1 MWYFDV
7 CKIIVF
13 VIIGTG
19 FPSVPQILLT
29 MKNKFY
35 LLFISFIFSLYFN
48 AQGFFVLT
56 SPDGKLSS
64 TISLQDTIKYDIT
77 IDRSKVMNMSPLYMK
92 LENGDIWGINSKL
105 IKSKTKTVDETI
117 LTPFYRHTS
126 VADKYNALLLF
137 FDKKWSLEFRAYN
150 DGIAYRF
157 INENSRPF
165 NILYEHVEFRYDD
178 DFYSYVPYV
187 PTGKDG
193 DIESQF
199 YNSFE
204 NTYTECKLSE
214 LKKERL
220 VFLPMMVVTNDD
232 VKVCITESGL
242 ENYPGL
248 YLICNNGTSLKGVH
262 ARYPRTVCKGGWHNI
277 QAIVKEREL
286 YIAKIEGKQQF
297 PWRISIVSDDE
308 SDIAS
313 SNLSYLLGQ
322 PSRVNDI
329 SWVKPGKVAWE
340 WWNDWSLDGVDFETG
355 INNDTYKAYID
366 FASDNNI
373 EYVILDEGWAVKD
386 EADLMKVVDDI
397 DIKYLVDYASE
408 RNVGIILWAGY
419 YAFNRDIEGIC
430 KYYSDLGIKGFK
442 VDFMDRDDQIIT
454 DFNYKAAAVCAKY
467 KLLLDLHGTS
477 KPAGLNR
484 TYPNVINFEG
494 VHGLEQL
501 KFRSKNIDQVKYDVL
516 IPFIR
521 QVSGPLDYTQ
531 GAMRNVIKK
540 NYYPCYNEPMSQG
553 TRCRQLALYVIFDS
567 PLNMLCDSPSN
578 YVREKECTDFI
589 ASIPTVWDETRV
601 LNAELGKYIVTARRK
616 GKTWYIGG
624 INDWETREIELDLS
638 FISGIN
644 DKNIVIYKD
653 GVNAHKIARD
663 YKKIIINKVDS
674 TLYRLKLAPGGG
686 FAIEIN

>member
-1 MWYFDV
+1 
-7 CKIIVF
+7 
-13 VIIGTG
+13 
-19 FPSVPQILLT
+19 

-35 LLFISFIFSLYFN
+35 FLIIFIVSSLYSYAHDSFI
-48 AQGFFVLT
+48 LT
-56 SPDGKLSS
+56 SPNGKLSS
-64 TISLQDTIKYDIT
+64 TITLQDTIKYDISLDGKE
-77 IDRSKVMNMSPLYMK
+77 IMCKSPLYIK
-92 LENGDIWGINSKL
+92 LDNGDTWGVNSRLTK
-105 IKSKTKTVDETI
+105 IKTKTVNETVS
-117 LTPFYRHTS
+117 TPFYRHTS
-126 VADKYNALLLF
+126 VTDKYNELLLS
-137 FDKKWSLEFRAYN
+137 FDKKWSIEFRAYD

-157 INENSRPF
+157 INESSKPF
-165 NILYEHVEFRYDD
+165 NILYEHVEFRYNN
-178 DFYSYVPYV
+178 DFSSYAPYV

-214 LKKERL
+214 LKRGRL

-248 YLICNNGTSLKGVH
+248 YLIGNNSTSLKGVH

-277 QAIVKEREL
+277 QAVVKDRES

-297 PWRISIVSDDE
+297 PWRISIISYDE
-308 SDIAS
+308 CDIAA

-322 PSRVNDI
+322 PSRVHDI
-329 SWVKPGKVAWE
+329 SWIKPGKVAWE
-340 WWNDWSLDGVDFETG
+340 WWNDWNIDGVDFETG

-366 FASDNNI
+366 FASENNI

-386 EADLMKVVDDI
+386 EADLMKVVDEI
-397 DIKYLVDYASE
+397 NIKDLVDYASE

-430 KYYSDLGIKGFK
+430 KYYSELGIKGFK

-454 DFNYKAAAVCAKY
+454 DFNYKAAAICAKY

-501 KFRSKNIDQVKYDVL
+501 KFRDKNTDQVKNDVL

-531 GAMRNVIKK
+531 GAMRNAIKK

-578 YVREKECTDFI
+578 YTREKDCIDFI
-589 ASIPTVWDETRV
+589 SSIPTVWDETKV
-601 LNAELGKYIVTARRK
+601 IKAELGKYIITARRK
-616 GKTWYIGG
+616 GDIWYIGG

-638 FISGIN
+638 FISGI
-644 DKNIVIYKD
+644 KNRNLIIFKD

-663 YKKIIINKVDS
+663 YKKMIINKTDT
-674 TLYRLKLAPGGG
+674 TLYRMKLAPGGG
-686 FAIEIN
+686 FAIKVN